1 MKHENDSKSGGGDI
15 PVRLLGVV
23 LSCALG
29 LMILFVISA
38 AKDLLTPVAVAM
50 LLWFVINSLSRFLG
64 RFKPNGQPMSG
75 WLRLSGSLA
84 IIGIALVL
92 VGEMVARNV
101 PIMVEKAPQY
111 QANFDG
117 MWAKLSAFVGLGQLH
132 KVAGMVSSVNLSS
145 FLVAFGKASAKL
157 VENAGAI
164 IVYVMFMLVEQKIIG
179 KKIAILFPDE
189 DRRKAVRDFLDT
201 IQTKVQAYLSSTTV
215 MSLLGGGVTYA
226 VLALIGVEFAAF
238 WGFFTFLMSFIPTVG
253 ALASMVFPALLALV
267 QFPTF
272 WPFFIVI
279 AGLGS
284 AHMIIGNVIEP
295 HFIGH
300 TLNLSPL
307 AVIFALAIWGAI
319 WGVAGM
325 FLCIPLTV
333 ILMIIFAQ
341 FAPTKPIAI
350 ALSAE
355 GEV

>member
-1 MKHENDSKSGGGDI
+1 
-15 PVRLLGVV
+15 
-23 LSCALG
+23 
-29 LMILFVISA
+29 
-38 AKDLLTPVAVAM
+38 
-50 LLWFVINSLSRFLG
+50 
-64 RFKPNGQPMSG
+64 
-75 WLRLSGSLA
+75 
-84 IIGIALVL
+84 
-92 VGEMVARNV
+92 
-101 PIMVEKAPQY
+101 
-111 QANFDG
+111 
-117 MWAKLSAFVGLGQLH
+117 MWAKLSAAVGLGQLH
-132 KVAGMVSSVNLSS
+132 KVAGMVSGINFSS

-164 IVYVMFMLVEQKIIG
+164 IVYVMFMLVEQNIID
-179 KKIAILFPDE
+179 KKIAILFPAE
-189 DRRKAVRDFLDT
+189 DRKKAVRDFLDT
-201 IQTKVQAYLSSTTV
+201 VQTKVQAYLSSTTV

-284 AHMIIGNVIEP
+284 AHMIIGNVIAP

-307 AVIFALAIWGAI
+307 AVIFALAIWGSI

-333 ILMIIFAQ
+333 ILMIILAQ
-341 FAPTKPIAI
+341 FAPTTPIAI